1 MNHSVPGARPVST
14 KVTAYVLFG
23 MNTMETGV
31 EPLTDT
37 VLDEEEVVNPGGTKT
52 LYWYV
57 PGSTEN
63 TTGDPQL
70 TMPLKDTEKAMP
82 DGKPVSSKDTEYAP
96 VMKMI
101 VGRITELPCTVN
113 DPNSLVE

>member
-1 MNHSVPGARPVST
+1 
-14 KVTAYVLFG
+14 
-23 MNTMETGV
+23 MNTMETGGV

-63 TTGDPQL
+63 TTGDPPQL